1 VEKTVTEA
9 EWLACTD
16 PDPMLEYL
24 RGRASQRKLRLFAVA
39 CCRRV
44 ERLFGDKRTRRAVE
58 IAERYADG
66 VATTKEVADARRT
79 AREFSYDYAHY
90 TNPAWYPSSAAVH
103 ACELRAWS
111 AASTT
116 SWYAAH
122 YFPRKEE
129 EEDAERAEH
138 QERRHQCPLLRDIIG
153 DPFRSHPIAPAWI
166 AWHGGLLVSM
176 AQQMYD
182 SRDFTDMPVLADA
195 LEEAGCQDQGILG
208 HCRSGGEHVRG
219 CWVLDLVLGK
229 S

>member
-1 VEKTVTEA
+1 MTEQ
-9 EWLACTD
+9 EWLQATE
-16 PDPMLEYL
+16 PKPMLEYL

-58 IAERYADG
+58 ISEQYADG
-66 VATTKEVADARRT
+66 MATTKEVADARGT
-79 AREFSYDYAHY
+79 ARAFSYDYTHY

-103 ACELRAWS
+103 VCEHRAWS
-111 AASTT
+111 AASNT

-138 QERRHQCPLLRDIIG
+138 QERRHQCLLLRDIIG
-153 DPFRSHPIAPAWI
+153 NPFCSIILDSAWL

-176 AQQMYD
+176 VRQMYD
-182 SRDFTDMPVLADA
+182 SRDFT
-195 LEEAGCQDQGILG
+195 
-208 HCRSGGEHVRG
+208 
-219 CWVLDLVLGK
+219 
-229 S
+229 